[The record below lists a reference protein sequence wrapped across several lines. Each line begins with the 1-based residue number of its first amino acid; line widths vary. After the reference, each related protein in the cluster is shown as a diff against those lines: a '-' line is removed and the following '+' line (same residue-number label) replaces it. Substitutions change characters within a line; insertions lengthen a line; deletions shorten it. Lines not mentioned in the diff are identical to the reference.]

1 MTNATIRKVAPQES
15 DADEEETQ
23 NTTHSGSDGGG
34 NPVVGADAKI
44 LKKPGL
50 GKIICVIKHL
60 TQMVR
65 FHTRS
70 FQALKNGEGKYWTPF
85 IVLQVT
91 DVSLKSLLIIES
103 LLTIPLSGRVKI
115 GLEI

>member
-34 NPVVGADAKI
+34 GPVVGADAKI

-50 GKIICVIKHL
+50 GKVIKMLFSTLFKHSKEEHR
-60 TQMVR
+60 T
-65 FHTRS
+65 
-70 FQALKNGEGKYWTPF
+70 
-85 IVLQVT
+85 
-91 DVSLKSLLIIES
+91 IEYR
-103 LLTIPLSGRVKI
+103 IPLYSVI
-115 GLEI
+115 QPSFLS